1 MARGF
6 QGALLRGFGARDHTA
21 TVIETVPIAPHFVRI
36 RMVSPTLFEDA
47 EAEPAAWLRFW
58 FPDPDGSDTEFQ
70 RAYTISEAD
79 VATGRFAV
87 DVVLHEPAGPASKWA
102 RTVAPGTTIA
112 VMSLMGS
119 SRFDVPTEQPAG
131 YLLIGDSASIPGING
146 IIGTVPDDV
155 PIEMYLERHDDNDA
169 LIPIAQHPRLRVH
182 WVPRRD
188 EQSLAGAIESRDW
201 SNWYAW
207 ATPEATTLKHV
218 RKRLRDVFGFPKS
231 EVHAQAYWS
240 AGREMGI
247 TRGGESATTDS
258 DTAVIDTVEPGS
270 VAAQPEPQL
279 TAAVPVAPVAS
290 QGNWR
295 AQAAGRLLAPLR
307 SALIV
312 SGVLQAVITLVQLA
326 PFVLLVELAR
336 LLASGAEASRL
347 WNVGIAA
354 VSVLGLGT
362 VLGAA
367 LTLWLHVIDARF
379 ASDLRSRLLTKMARL
394 PLGWFTAR
402 GSGSIKQLVSDDT
415 LALHYLV
422 THAIPDA
429 VNAVVAPVA
438 VLIYLFV
445 VDWRVALVL
454 FGPVLVYGVMTSSL
468 TIQSGPRI
476 VQAQKWAERMNGEA
490 GAYLEGQP
498 VIRVFGGAAASS
510 FRRRLDEYIGFL
522 VAWQRPL
529 AGKKTA
535 MDLTTRPST
544 FLWLIATAGTL
555 LVVTHR
561 MDPVNLLPFLLLG
574 TTFGVRLLGIA
585 YGLGGIRAGL
595 LAARRLQIALDE
607 ADLAVQEQRGATPRD
622 DSAGTVEFDQVGF
635 SYRPGVPVIQDVSL
649 ELRPGTVTA
658 LVGPSGSGKST
669 LAALLARFHDVEH
682 GAIRVGGQDIRSLTA
697 DELYARIG
705 FVLQETQLV
714 YGTVA
719 ENIAL
724 AVPDAGIEQIQAAAR
739 EAQIHDRV
747 LRLANG
753 YDTMLGASAAL
764 SGGERQRLTIARAI
778 LADTPVLI
786 LDEAT
791 AFADPESEYLVQQAL
806 NRLTRDRTVLV
817 IAHRLHTITRADQ
830 IVVLDHGRI
839 VERGTHEELLA
850 ADGRYRRL
858 WETGQGKPVA
868 ATGAPAE
875 GAR

>member
-6 QGALLRGFGARDHTA
+6 QGVMLRSFGARDHTA
-21 TVIETVPIAPHFVRI
+21 TVIETIRIAPHFVRI
-36 RMVSPTLFEDA
+36 RMESPTLFEDA

-58 FPDPDGSDTEFQ
+58 FPDPNVSNTEFQ

-79 VATGRFAV
+79 VPGGRFAV
-87 DVVLHEPAGPASKWA
+87 DVVLHDPAGPASLWA
-102 RTVAPGTTIA
+102 RTVQPGATIA

-119 SRFDVPTEQPAG
+119 SRFGPPEEQPGG
-131 YLLIGDSASIPGING
+131 YLLIGDSASIPGMNG
-146 IIGTVPDDV
+146 IIATVPHDV
-155 PIEMYLERHDDNDA
+155 PIEMYLEQHDDNDT
-169 LIPIAQHPRLRVH
+169 LIPITQHPRLRVH
-182 WVPRRD
+182 WVGRRD
-188 EQSLAGAIESRDW
+188 EKSLADAIENRDW
-201 SNWYAW
+201 SDWYAW
-207 ATPEATTLKHV
+207 ATPEATTLKQV
-218 RKRLRDVFGFPKS
+218 RKRLRDAFGFPKS

-240 AGREMGI
+240 AGREMG
-247 TRGGESATTDS
+247 TSRDGEPDTADSATQVLSDS
-258 DTAVIDTVEPGS
+258 EPERI
-270 VAAQPEPQL
+270 AAQPESQPGP
-279 TAAVPVAPVAS
+279 AEEAPVTPAR
-290 QGNWR
+290 GRWR
-295 AQAAGRLLAPLR
+295 AQSAGRLLGPQR
-307 SALIV
+307 TALIV

-336 LLASGAEASRL
+336 LLVSGAAPSRL
-347 WNVGIAA
+347 WDVGVAA
-354 VSVLGLGT
+354 VSLLGLGT
-362 VLGAA
+362 VLGAG
-367 LTLWLHVIDARF
+367 LTLWLHVVDARF
-379 ASDLRSRLLTKMARL
+379 ASDLRSRLLSKMSRL

-402 GSGSIKQLVSDDT
+402 GSGSIKQLVHDDT
-415 LALHYLV
+415 LSLHYLV

-438 VLIYLFV
+438 VLVYLFI

-454 FGPVLVYGVMTSSL
+454 FGPVLVYLVLTSSL
-468 TIQSGPRI
+468 TIQSGSRI
-476 VQAQKWAERMNGEA
+476 AQAQRWAERMNTEA

-529 AGKKTA
+529 VVKKTV
-535 MDLTTRPST
+535 MDLATRPST
-544 FLWLIATAGTL
+544 FLWLIAATGTL

-585 YGLGGIRAGL
+585 YGVGGIGAGM
-595 LAARRLQIALDE
+595 LAAKRLQIALDE
-607 ADLAVQEQRGATPRD
+607 PELAVQELPAAGSNGDSPAT
-622 DSAGTVEFDQVGF
+622 VVFDRVSF
-635 SYRPGVPVIQDVSL
+635 SYRPGVPVIQDISL

-669 LAALLARFHDVEH
+669 LAALLARFHDVEQ
-682 GAIRVGGQDIRSLTA
+682 GAISVGGQDIRSLTA
-697 DELYARIG
+697 DELYTRVG

-714 YGTVA
+714 HDTAA

-724 AVPDAGIEQIQAAAR
+724 AVPDASAEKIQAAAR
-739 EAQIHDRV
+739 EAQIHDRM
-747 LRLANG
+747 LRLPDG
-753 YDTMLGASAAL
+753 YDTVLGASTAL
-764 SGGERQRLTIARAI
+764 SGGERQRVTIARAI

-806 NRLTRDRTVLV
+806 NRLTHERTVLV
-817 IAHRLHTITRADQ
+817 IAHRLHTITQADQ

-839 VERGTHEELLA
+839 TERGTHEELLA

-858 WETGQGKPVA
+858 WETGRGNPVGVTVA
-868 ATGAPAE
+868 QE

>member
-6 QGALLRGFGARDHTA
+6 QGVMLRSFGARDHTA
-21 TVIETVPIAPHFVRI
+21 TVLETVRIAPHFVRV
-36 RMVSPTLFEDA
+36 RMQSPTLFEDV

-58 FPDPDGSDTEFQ
+58 FPDPDGSSTEFQ

-79 VATGRFAV
+79 VAAGRFAV
-87 DVVLHEPAGPASKWA
+87 DVVLHEPAGPASLWA
-102 RTVAPGTTIA
+102 RTVQPGATIA

-119 SRFDVPTEQPAG
+119 SRFDAPDEQPAG

-146 IIGTVPDDV
+146 IVGTVPGDV
-155 PIEMYLERHDDNDA
+155 PVEIYLEQHDDNDT
-169 LIPIAQHPRLRVH
+169 LIPIAKHPRLRVH

-188 EQSLAGAIESRDW
+188 EKSLPAAIESRDW

-218 RKRLRDVFGFPKS
+218 RTRLRDEFGFPKS
-231 EVHAQAYWS
+231 EIHAQAYWS
-240 AGREMGI
+240 AGKAMG
-247 TRGGESATTDS
+247 TSRGDEAE
-258 DTAVIDTVEPGS
+258 TAETP
-270 VAAQPEPQL
+270 APEPE
-279 TAAVPVAPVAS
+279 PSISAPKPAPRGS
-290 QGNWR
+290 WR
-295 AQAAGRLLAPLR
+295 AQGAGRLLAPLR
-307 SALIV
+307 SPLIL

-336 LLASGAEASRL
+336 LLVAGAGEQRL
-347 WNVGIAA
+347 WTLGIAA
-354 VSVLGLGT
+354 VSLLGLGT

-367 LTLWLHVIDARF
+367 LTLWLHVLDARF
-379 ASDLRSRLLTKMARL
+379 ANDLRSRLLTKLSRL

-402 GSGSIKQLVSDDT
+402 GSGSIKQLVQDDT

-429 VNAVVAPVA
+429 VAAVVAPVA
-438 VLIYLFV
+438 VLVYLFV

-454 FGPVLVYGVMTSSL
+454 FVPVLVYLVLTSSI

-476 VQAQKWAERMNGEA
+476 PQSQRWAERMSGEA

-510 FRRRLDEYIGFL
+510 FRRRLDEYVGFL

-529 AGKKTA
+529 AGKKTL
-535 MDLTTRPST
+535 MDLATRPST
-544 FLWLIATAGTL
+544 FLWLIAAAGTL
-555 LVVTHR
+555 LVAGGR
-561 MDPVNLLPFLLLG
+561 MDPVDLLPFLLLG
-574 TTFGVRLLGIA
+574 TTFGARLLGIA
-585 YGLGGIRAGL
+585 YGLGGIRAGM
-595 LAARRLQIALDE
+595 LAARRLQNALDE
-607 ADLAVQEQRGATPRD
+607 PELAVRPREAPTGVTPAT
-622 DSAGTVEFDQVGF
+622 VVFDRVGF
-635 SYRPGVPVIQDVSL
+635 GYRPGVPVIRDVSL
-649 ELRPGTVTA
+649 TLRPGTITA

-669 LAALLARFHDVEH
+669 LAALLARFHDVEQ

-697 DELYARIG
+697 DELYTRVG

-714 YGTVA
+714 HGTVA
-719 ENIAL
+719 QNIAL
-724 AVPDAGIEQIQAAAR
+724 AVPDAAAAQIEAAAR
-739 EAQIHDRV
+739 EAQIHDRIA
-747 LRLANG
+747 RLPQG
-753 YDTMLGASAAL
+753 YDTVLGTGSGL

-806 NRLTRDRTVLV
+806 NRLTRQRTVLV

-830 IVVLDHGRI
+830 IVVLDEGRI

-858 WETGQGKPVA
+858 WDTGHPEAMPA
-868 ATGAPAE
+868 AAGE
-875 GAR
+875 ARR